1 MNYWADC
8 RSPKVNTTLQRGEI
22 QNTKPEKSKWSK
34 QKKYV
39 ILKWHSFCFKFNLV
53 WLHALKEWQFKNR
66 FVLFREL
73 HLSFCTSFFLSLQ
86 KVTFQISSLAVFF
99 VLVAH
104 FSVCDLKER
113 SKASGYWM
121 LSPTFWANLSLF
133 ICPSVAYTQCRR
145 CSSGCSGQQRKVSEQ
160 MARKILHACT
170 VELIILFE

>member
-8 RSPKVNTTLQRGEI
+8 RTPKVNTTLQRGEI
-22 QNTKPEKSKWSK
+22 QNTIPEKSKWSK

-39 ILKWHSFCFKFNLV
+39 ILKCHSFCFKFNLV
-53 WLHALKEWQFKNR
+53 WLHALKEWQIQI
-66 FVLFREL
+66 
-73 HLSFCTSFFLSLQ
+73 FFLSRTSIVILYFLYFVPA
-86 KVTFQISSLAVFF
+86 KGYLSNIKFSRFF

-170 VELIILFE
+170 VEFIILL